1 MRVGGA
7 RPPPL
12 ITFTLTSKVAV
23 YAPAEWADTL
33 TLFHLYQ
40 YVYSVLVLANKATN
54 DAHTRSGISVSFI
67 SMEELPHDCVKA
79 WNGKKICKCI
89 ILQRCAHNITAQR
102 YV

>member
-1 MRVGGA
+1 MGGA

-40 YVYSVLVLANKATN
+40 YMYSVVNILNGHKQKYCMVCVDVLGAGGQGEEAE
-54 DAHTRSGISVSFI
+54 
-67 SMEELPHDCVKA
+67 MEFLD
-79 WNGKKICKCI
+79 I
-89 ILQRCAHNITAQR
+89 ILTKDSSI
-102 YV
+102 